1 MLYTKLFPDTLPD
14 NITNLVIVPDGA
26 LNQIP
31 YETLTTAK
39 KEGSVFD
46 YSNYDYLIK
55 KYSISYAY
63 SATLYN
69 RDITRNRNNGT
80 SGWFGMAPVFTKGKF
95 TGVELNSSLKKEKTF
110 NDLDYQTNSKIEP
123 LASSE
128 QELRNI
134 FSMFT
139 KSGIRAKA
147 LLWGCANKSAFAN
160 DSISNYKYI
169 HLATHGFVNSE
180 KPELSGIQFSQ
191 TKTDDGVMYSG
202 DVYNLTLKCDL
213 LALSAC
219 ETGLGKIMRGE
230 GIVGLTRAFLY
241 SGASNLLVS
250 LWKVSDNSTSQ
261 MMVEFYQQMLLKENN
276 ELNYAALLQKAKQI
290 LILDKNYSRP
300 YYWAPFIL
308 IGD

>member
-1 MLYTKLFPDTLPD
+1 
-14 NITNLVIVPDGA
+14 
-26 LNQIP
+26 
-31 YETLTTAK
+31 
-39 KEGSVFD
+39 
-46 YSNYDYLIK
+46 
-55 KYSISYAY
+55 
-63 SATLYN
+63 
-69 RDITRNRNNGT
+69 
-80 SGWFGMAPVFTKGKF
+80 
-95 TGVELNSSLKKEKTF
+95 
-110 NDLDYQTNSKIEP
+110 

-134 FSMFT
+134 FAMFS
-139 KSGIRAKA
+139 KSGQRAKA
-147 LLWGCANKSAFAN
+147 SMWGCASKNNFAN

-191 TKTDDGVMYSG
+191 SSTDDGVMYSG
-202 DVYNLTLKCDL
+202 NVYNLTLKCDL

-250 LWKVSDNSTSQ
+250 LWKVSDSSTSQ
-261 MMVEFYQQMLLKENN
+261 MMVEFYRQMLLKENI
-276 ELNYAALLQKAKQI
+276 ELNYAELLQKAKQM
-290 LILDKNYSRP
+290 LILDKNFSRP

>member
-1 MLYTKLFPDTLPD
+1 ML
-14 NITNLVIVPDGA
+14 
-26 LNQIP
+26 
-31 YETLTTAK
+31 
-39 KEGSVFD
+39 
-46 YSNYDYLIK
+46 
-55 KYSISYAY
+55 
-63 SATLYN
+63 
-69 RDITRNRNNGT
+69 
-80 SGWFGMAPVFTKGKF
+80 
-95 TGVELNSSLKKEKTF
+95 
-110 NDLDYQTNSKIEP
+110 
-123 LASSE
+123 
-128 QELRNI
+128 
-134 FSMFT
+134 
-139 KSGIRAKA
+139 
-147 LLWGCANKSAFAN
+147 
-160 DSISNYKYI
+160 
-169 HLATHGFVNSE
+169 
-180 KPELSGIQFSQ
+180 
-191 TKTDDGVMYSG
+191 YSG